1 MFCFVGWD
9 VKGKCLLAGD
19 GNGSVLK
26 WNLRYMLL
34 KLRIREFHQAK
45 DNDSHVDDNPKKLG
59 DVLHPDLKRTTMSA
73 REQLEESL
81 AANPREFDDPES
93 EDEEDKTELAGLS
106 WLGKIRRRADESKLQ
121 RKGKRSVATVKSA
134 VRLKRGPE
142 ATKAPSA
149 SSTKSGGTVREAEL
163 TTPVSSTHEK
173 KAQSVST
180 FALTEVESVDQTGEV
195 TGQFIDLLASGKSSK
210 VNPDAKIPKVA
221 LQTAASRRTYGYR
234 AYAAESRSKSK
245 LQHGKLLSG
254 DAAQLVDAKPCH
266 QDAVCELHILQGL
279 RAIVS
284 SGQDHVVLVRSL
296 DAVGGTLDSDD
307 DDDDADSQEDVLGHL
322 WQGFPD
328 PKWRLGPLVKKQM
341 EKNLTYELKR
351 ASAILKYMDDRDAQY
366 QKINQQFFAAGNKR
380 RGQRGG
386 AGGSGDGGDGGPTMR
401 GRKGTMAMMLGT
413 KIINGQKQPDLG
425 GKDVDLGSVQ
435 PKRVTFH
442 DNINDNG
449 GNMFS
454 AGSAGSSESSSHS
467 DSSDSE
473 SSESDSEEESSVL
486 NPNGFKDDAAD
497 EDRRYQALNPS
508 SSKMNHNGPLSH
520 RDLGPQAGIHGAEM
534 LRLVMTQ
541 GVRPPRARKARFQK
555 ASMRL
560 KWVSKYMRPDLTEL
574 EERRQKEKV
583 KKERAK
589 KEKTSKAMEEQED
602 VASYVRKKSVAAS
615 SMQEMIKKTSTTK
628 KEAETFLSAR
638 SERNRKFIGRT
649 VELKKKMGNSM
660 NAAARRQAMA
670 QKRTEKASAS
680 IKQAQGEMAVLW

>member
-1 MFCFVGWD
+1 MFVGWD

-19 GNGSVLK
+19 GNGSVIK

-59 DVLHPDLKRTTMSA
+59 DVLHPDLKRTTMSP
-73 REQLEESL
+73 REQLEEAL
-81 AANPREFDDPES
+81 AANPREFGDPES
-93 EDEEDKTELAGLS
+93 EDDEEDKTELAGLS

-121 RKGKRSVATVKSA
+121 KKGKRSVVTVKSA
-134 VRLKRGPE
+134 VRLKRGPD
-142 ATKAPSA
+142 AAKAPSA
-149 SSTKSGGTVREAEL
+149 SSKKSGGTVREAEL

-173 KAQSVST
+173 NAQSVST

-195 TGQFIDLLASGKSSK
+195 TGQFIDLLASGESSK
-210 VNPDAKIPKVA
+210 VNPEAKIPKVA

-234 AYAAESRSKSK
+234 AYAAESRSQSK
-245 LQHGKLLSG
+245 LKHGKLLSG
-254 DAAQLVDAKPCH
+254 DAAQLVDVKPCH
-266 QDAVCELHILQGL
+266 NDAVCELHILQGL
-279 RAIVS
+279 RAIAS

-307 DDDDADSQEDVLGHL
+307 EDDDADVEEDVLGHL

-366 QKINQQFFAAGNKR
+366 QKINQQFFAVGNRR

-386 AGGSGDGGDGGPTMR
+386 VGDGGDGGPKMR

-413 KIINGQKQPDLG
+413 KIINGQKQPDFG
-425 GKDVDLGSVQ
+425 GKGVDFGSVQ
-435 PKRVTFH
+435 PKRVTFY
-442 DNINDNG
+442 DNNNDNNDNNG
-449 GNMFS
+449 GNVFS
-454 AGSAGSSESSSHS
+454 AGSSGSSESSSQS

-473 SSESDSEEESSVL
+473 SSDSDSAGESSVL
-486 NPNGFKDDAAD
+486 NPNGFKDDAVD

-508 SSKMNHNGPLSH
+508 SSKINHNGPLSH
-520 RDLGPQAGIHGAEM
+520 RNLGPQAGIHGAEM

-574 EERRQKEKV
+574 EEQRQKEKA

-589 KEKTSKAMEEQED
+589 KERTSKAMAEQED

-615 SMQEMIKKTSTTK
+615 SMQEMMSKTSTTK
-628 KEAETFLSAR
+628 QEAETFLSER